1 MNMNK
6 ITAYGTGIVLALAML
21 PGCSSAPKRQMVYTD
36 ITSRA
41 YDDYEKANA
50 AITRGD
56 YEKAAKYLN
65 ESYRQAV
72 SIDKNELMCKILLS
86 AVSFRIQFPGNE
98 LLELPED
105 TETLIKMA
113 RKCAAMTKEADLYNS
128 IADVFECR
136 ASLYRAQNEE
146 GRFVNVETQGILDS
160 QIKALSKQPYYLAF
174 LYRTK
179 GECHHYA
186 KDYLKAAQAFE
197 TAAEIHTK
205 NRYLFEISYDWYLSA
220 QVLSKAGKKES
231 ALSSIQNALKY
242 DRDAENSAGIA
253 QDYMAAAYILV
264 KDNPSVKDTEQAV
277 NFAER
282 AQAVYE
288 TAGFEERAALCA
300 QWIEDH
306 K

>member
-1 MNMNK
+1 MNK
-6 ITAYGTGIVLALAML
+6 KIIAVFGTGITLAMAML

-98 LLELPED
+98 DLDLPES

-113 RKCAAMTKEADLYNS
+113 RKCAAMTDESDLYNS
-128 IADVFECR
+128 IANVFECR
-136 ASLYRAQNEE
+136 ASLYRAQKEE
-146 GRFVNVETQGILDS
+146 GRFVNVEKQGILDGEV
-160 QIKALSKQPYYLAF
+160 KALAKQPYYLAF

-179 GECHHYA
+179 GECHNYA
-186 KDYLKAAQAFE
+186 KDYLKAAQAYE

-205 NRYLFEISYDWYLSA
+205 SRYLFEISYDWYLSA
-220 QVLSKAGKKES
+220 QVLSKAGKKAE

-242 DRDAENSAGIA
+242 DRDAENSAAIA

-264 KDNPSVKDTEQAV
+264 KDNPTSSEKEQALAC
-277 NFAER
+277 AER

-288 TAGFEERAALCA
+288 TAGFEERAGLCA

-306 K
+306 R